1 MKVSSQNQ
9 SLVSE
14 PGTIHHVVQQ
24 LVLWGETVRE
34 GLTRVEGEDAR
45 TQISALISLRQALR
59 RQSLPVTQVPLPQ
72 ASSPI
77 TRICNLMDELQRLSP
92 GLLII
97 KWPDH
102 QFTDQS
108 GELVEALRF
117 FAYEYDKRR
126 MGRHRQI
133 WWLNKPVSR
142 LIQQK
147 VPELDRKFTHHLQ
160 VTERSWHVSSGTRQI
175 TRRFANNST
184 RGLEDV
190 RLVRSV
196 TSFLYRRGFN
206 WALSA
211 RRPVRE
217 ILLDIIA
224 PGVKCLL
231 DVGLEADARNF
242 SNSCLTALSLRENER
257 YQRSASGM
265 DGGEWALASDP
276 ETGTLE
282 ADDPDRALFLERDAE
297 EEMPQEWMPSS
308 PFAEAFARID
318 EMDPAEVVRT
328 ASELTQQGQNAQICR
343 RWEDAENLLMQAFG
357 FNARKFG
364 WGSPNTLLSLRDL
377 ALLTEDR
384 GEDQYEPWMEHL

>member
-1 MKVSSQNQ
+1 
-9 SLVSE
+9 
-14 PGTIHHVVQQ
+14 
-24 LVLWGETVRE
+24 
-34 GLTRVEGEDAR
+34 
-45 TQISALISLRQALR
+45 
-59 RQSLPVTQVPLPQ
+59 
-72 ASSPI
+72 
-77 TRICNLMDELQRLSP
+77 
-92 GLLII
+92 
-97 KWPDH
+97 
-102 QFTDQS
+102 
-108 GELVEALRF
+108 
-117 FAYEYDKRR
+117 

-133 WWLNKPVSR
+133 WWLNNQVSQ

-160 VTERSWHVSSGTRQI
+160 VTERPWRISSGTRQI

-184 RGLEDV
+184 RRLEDV

-211 RRPVRE
+211 QRPVRE
-217 ILLDIIA
+217 MILDLIA

-257 YQRSASGM
+257 YQQHSAPDAEES
-265 DGGEWALASDP
+265 EWSSPADFDQPGTDP
-276 ETGTLE
+276 ANAAPIEE
-282 ADDPDRALFLERDAE
+282 DPDSALFLEREPDDDTH
-297 EEMPQEWMPSS
+297 QEWMPAS
-308 PFAEAFARID
+308 PFAEAFAQID

-343 RWEDAENLLMQAFG
+343 RWEDAENLLMEAFG

-384 GEDQYEPWMEHL
+384 GEEQYEPWMEHL